1 MFFTFDPVLDSLADI
16 REPGDCLLTSLFVCL
31 LEVLLA
37 TLLVLVLLAS
47 IGEAGIL
54 CLLVTRGEG
63 EAAPSSP
70 RVHLEGGGDEPSEP
84 LVHRVDGGGDPE
96 SLVHLVDG
104 GGDPGSIGSSATHS
118 PAQGADLGKTIRKDK
133 TGKELVMADEYHVIC

>member
-1 MFFTFDPVLDSLADI
+1 MFTFDPVLDSLADI

-37 TLLVLVLLAS
+37 TLLVLVLVLVVS

-84 LVHRVDGGGDPE
+84 LVHRVDGGGDP
-96 SLVHLVDG
+96 
-104 GGDPGSIGSSATHS
+104 GSIGSSATHS
-118 PAQGADLGKTIRKDK
+118 PAQGADLGKKEFEK
-133 TGKELVMADEYHVIC
+133 TKLGMRELVIESEYYETSHNGR

>member
-1 MFFTFDPVLDSLADI
+1 MFTFDPVLDSLADI

-37 TLLVLVLLAS
+37 TLLVLVLVVS

-70 RVHLEGGGDEPSEP
+70 RVHFEGGGDEPSEP
-84 LVHRVDGGGDPE
+84 LVHR
-96 SLVHLVDG
+96 VDG

-118 PAQGADLGKTIRKDK
+118 PAQGADLGRKK
-133 TGKELVMADEYHVIC
+133 NNLKRQNWEGAGHRVRVL

>member
-1 MFFTFDPVLDSLADI
+1 MFTFDPVLDSLADI

-84 LVHRVDGGGDPE
+84 LVHRVDGGGDP
-96 SLVHLVDG
+96 
-104 GGDPGSIGSSATHS
+104 GSIGSSATHS
-118 PAQGADLGKTIRKDK
+118 PAQGADLGKKNLKRQNW
-133 TGKELVMADEYHVIC
+133 E